1 MKTTATEATATG
13 RYFWELIFSFA
24 NEENEDVNTII
35 KREIE
40 VVTKRSID
48 SRRFVSSTFAIQA
61 GFSFRQENSA
71 SLTFKGVTAGSTSE
85 FSTHL
90 DVAHEITRT
99 FETQTTIEEENSDRQ
114 VYKIGPG
121 DTLDLYRLVYAFEG
135 SLVRTDILATEP
147 RDDVEVE
154 LGFGVEEKILGL
166 NEILDVLQ
174 AIRPGRDNK
183 DEWSRIRSTIVSA
196 RDKSYEEAFRSL
208 VEVLSETKPRQD
220 NKREWAG
227 VRETCGEILE
237 VWETTNKHMLLR
249 KLLNRF
255 LVTKPGR
262 DNKKEWGA
270 IRRVSGEILQD
281 LRQVF

>member
-1 MKTTATEATATG
+1 MKTNASEATAKG

-24 NEENEDVNTII
+24 NEENEDVNTLI
-35 KREIE
+35 KREID
-40 VVTKRSID
+40 VVTRRSINATQ
-48 SRRFVSSTFAIQA
+48 FVSTTFSIDA
-61 GFSFRQENSA
+61 GFSYRNESSA
-71 SLTFKGVTAGSTSE
+71 SLEYKGVTGSGTQE

-90 DVAHEITRT
+90 EVAHEITRT
-99 FETQTTIEEENSDRQ
+99 FETQTTIEEERSDRQ

-121 DTLDLYRLVYAFEG
+121 DTLNLYQLVYAFEG
-135 SLVRTDILATEP
+135 SLVHTGILATEP

-166 NEILDVLQ
+166 SELLDVLQ
-174 AIRPGRDNK
+174 SIRPGRDNK
-183 DEWSRIRSTIVSA
+183 QEWAAIRTTIVAA
-196 RDKSYEEAFRSL
+196 RDKSYEEAFRNL
-208 VEVLSETKPRQD
+208 VVALSQTSPRQD

-227 VRETCGEILE
+227 VRETCREILAA
-237 VWETTNKHMLLR
+237 WDTTNKHMLLR

-255 LVTKPGR
+255 LITKPGR

-270 IRRVSGEILQD
+270 IRRVSGEILQE